1 MAQFIKSV
9 FTKPIVVLVAF
20 LIFALPVMAEIAQVQ
35 AEDAVRA
42 AEEQAVKDTNRTL
55 WFMVGCIGSIVGI
68 AVASVIDSRP
78 PQAALLGKSQE
89 YAAVYTD
96 AYSRKTKSIRT
107 TYGLYGCGAGLV
119 AYGLLW
125 IVYFALLAD
134 MSSTHYYYY

>member
-1 MAQFIKSV
+1 MSQFIKSV
-9 FTKPIVVLVAF
+9 FTKPIVVLLVF
-20 LIFALPVMAEIAQVQ
+20 LMFALPLMAEIAHVQ

-55 WFMVGCIGSIVGI
+55 WFMVGCIGNIIGI
-68 AVASVIDSRP
+68 AVASLVDSQP

-89 YAAVYTD
+89 YASAYTD
-96 AYSRKTKSIRT
+96 AYIRKTKSIRT
-107 TYGLYGCGAGLV
+107 TYGLYGCGASLV

-125 IVYFALLAD
+125 VVYFALLAD